1 MTLLPLPRLGSFPPP
16 PPFFGYNK
24 CAVYVA
30 LREVDLSALFEI
42 LGQSLEHAVQ
52 NPFLDPPLEAAVASL
67 VGRIALWKVS
77 LGRSGAK
84 YPEDAI

>member
-1 MTLLPLPRLGSFPPP
+1 
-16 PPFFGYNK
+16 
-24 CAVYVA
+24 
-30 LREVDLSALFEI
+30 
-42 LGQSLEHAVQ
+42 LEHAVQ

-77 LGRSGAK
+77 PGRSGAK